1 MAPIKSEPTD
11 FFIVDPATRYYT
23 LFYTYNIRLRKR
35 FRARLFEIAR
45 ILIYPHNI
53 ILYELYYYARE
64 NSP

>member
-45 ILIYPHNI
+45 ILIYPHI
-53 ILYELYYYARE
+53 IFYELYYARE
-64 NSP
+64 NGL